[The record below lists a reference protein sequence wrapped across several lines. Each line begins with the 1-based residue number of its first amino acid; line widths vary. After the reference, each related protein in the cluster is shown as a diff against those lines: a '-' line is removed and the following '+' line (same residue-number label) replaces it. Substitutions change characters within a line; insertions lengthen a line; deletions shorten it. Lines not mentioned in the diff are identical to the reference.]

1 MSLETLKSSMQSRLK
16 TAPPLGYVVDL
27 DLGDD
32 GHVFLDGSDGTTQV
46 LDATDKT
53 PDTVLTV
60 SLETMEKIVS
70 GDTDPNM
77 AVLMGKMKVS
87 GKMGVALKL
96 ASYLE

>member
-1 MSLETLKSSMQSRLK
+1 VSLETLKSSMQSRLK

-46 LDATDKT
+46 LDVTDKT
-53 PDTVLTV
+53 PDTILTV
-60 SLETMEKIVS
+60 SLETIEKIVS

-87 GKMGVALKL
+87 GMMGVALKL